1 MIPTF
6 IELAYLVGTGLF
18 VLSLH
23 WMSDPKTA
31 RWGVYA
37 GIIAIGVAA
46 FLFRWLLTVLES
58 RLFPWQQPALRQA
71 APPVPTGHATK
82 E

>member
-1 MIPTF
+1 M
-6 IELAYLVGTGLF
+6 TGRVL
-18 VLSLH
+18 LSL
-23 WMSDPKTA
+23 SDTKAQHHGPLA
-31 RWGVYA
+31 RKVLDFERVYA

-46 FLFRWLLTVLES
+46 FLFRWLLTALES